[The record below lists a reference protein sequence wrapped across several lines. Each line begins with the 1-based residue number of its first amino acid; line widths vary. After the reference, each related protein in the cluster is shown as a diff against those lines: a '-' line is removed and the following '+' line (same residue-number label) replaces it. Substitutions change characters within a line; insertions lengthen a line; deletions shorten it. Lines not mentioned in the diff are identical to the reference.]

1 MSGGHAPWVND
12 WGNRPGRENGDWRAS
27 HWGASYMTTSG
38 PEPDQSQGAGRLLG
52 EEDSRRTTAE
62 AVAGADHSTSVPTTR
77 LATAGGGPG
86 EAEASDPWLAAARQL
101 VSTATHRVPEGPAS
115 VAATWGS
122 GGASSSAQ
130 GPAVGQDASAL
141 MDLDYRPCLLQDWA
155 EDQTF
160 FGLLAGFYH
169 QDQIPFLIDYQIM
182 RDHLMDAACLL
193 DQVPPEGGPQSWEDL
208 EAVNLHGWISERR
221 RLGILTS
228 AATTMARALEVG
240 LGGTDGIGWTYRRQW
255 VTAVRR
261 WNKQTDVPVFRRAEK
276 VLRTLGWEQQ
286 VDFEHLTE
294 QQLGSDLY
302 LEYILQ
308 VIELK
313 AGVRED
319 DERRQAYRAVMHE
332 CSRKRDETLAQY
344 SMRRLRDFTK
354 AAAVGIQ
361 LPDEF
366 KATMLREGAG
376 LSDQGLQNLTAL
388 MQGRDHDLDRL
399 ATTLARMDARA
410 DRLVGFVEQEERL
423 GGVRG
428 EDESFLEGHSEEEEA
443 EGDLEEFTEDEHV
456 LSELMD
462 MSFSEEQAALVFA
475 IVENRPPHRR
485 RTWKE
490 NKKFKAELRKDRNS
504 FVKGAEGPPR
514 SNGQKPRYSKE
525 QLKKISKCRNCGR
538 RGHWAEDCRQ
548 PKGSTPSENGKV
560 TGFCYLGDS
569 RDRHVSF
576 TFAATE
582 SVSMAG
588 SLESWCLLTIPSGL
602 AILDIGAT
610 QDIIGKDALVELEN
624 ELEKCG
630 LRAIEIPDN
639 VAIPT
644 GIGGQAKVDKVV
656 LVPIAPG
663 GIPGVVKFV
672 VLENNVPPL
681 LSVGLLTHLGAS
693 LDLQTDVI
701 SFKKIGVSMKMQQ
714 LPSGHRAIPLVQWS
728 GEHFPVPAAAKRQYQ
743 LSDDAFMK
751 EHVPVAYTKRKA
763 PSRSTEGARS
773 SVNQSRWRG
782 ILLRMFQMLETV
794 RVGYMRLAEAET
806 QQKSIV
812 SKRKKYLTADSQEP
826 DTCLHPGQHIRR
838 SNQYAVWTVCPKCS
852 ARTSYVSK
860 YVPRSKAKARARAR
874 DPNGTAG
881 YPVVSTTTTTSS
893 GTQERAARNGP
904 PTESVPIELNHT
916 LQTMMAGFQ
925 DIGASL
931 RALAQGQGQMLIML
945 QKGQQLD
952 LSNMTPTQVAEA
964 VNRTVNQ
971 EMQEMLVDETGSS
984 PGTWSP
990 VSPMSNPNERDLP
1003 ASTGHGGNPSCWFV
1017 KRDWSMK
1024 EPEERP
1030 AWLRVPWVQ
1039 AMTFDEA
1046 VDKDLQC
1053 LWHVT
1058 REDGDVYSKGPGP
1071 PEPGGSSS
1079 WTWACSRGERVLQD
1093 AWDRITAPLGLGVDG
1108 QRSHVG
1114 PYWMVHAPGLDEEGN
1129 LLSSWEKSEA
1139 EAAAL
1144 RLARTKCLETNPDKI
1159 DYVNLFHQAASTE
1172 RVRDCGGLVASS
1184 HERFTREDGWKI
1196 ENKEHRARLRKFL
1209 DRRQPEMVFVA
1220 MPKVHHLSY
1229 GSNVKQSL
1237 YEDMAWEVAAQQ
1249 DREGRSYL
1257 VQGKRSSPMW
1267 QRSSWRALL
1276 EDPKTMVVSGKELK
1290 WVTNDPA
1297 RADRILKE
1305 KDDLESEPD
1314 KAPQVSYHQAP
1325 SERKSSIGENIAKQ
1339 LLEQQDFSLPACLK
1353 LLKAVEWPGKSR
1365 RRSSSGNNEAVL
1377 LGQFSHGKFSG
1388 ITRATREFPSVT
1400 QYVNEFMRR
1409 RGALLPRSSI
1419 MITRNNA
1426 YGYHRDS
1433 HNIGENQTMGLG
1445 EYSGGEV
1452 WIEDEKGKQRRR
1464 MPHGTFVNGRVV
1476 KTKNRIVTFNAKN
1489 WHGVE
1494 PWRGDRWSINVF
1506 KTRSAAN
1513 LSQGYS
1519 EPSAPKKMADVL
1531 VPSWW
1536 FSPENSGGKS
1546 FPTLSLDEEED
1557 DTTPAAIETTG
1568 HEKKITEEQK
1578 ALVKKVHVNTGH
1590 PPRDRMLRTFR
1601 AAGAKAEVLKY
1612 IRDEFACDHC
1622 IIKRGPD
1629 HRRKAQCPRIFTF
1642 NRVVSVDVFY
1652 IHFQDR
1658 SIPVLNMVCHGTGY
1672 QIAQRITGSGDGA
1685 PTAAATWSALLTTWA
1700 RFLGPPALLITDGGK
1715 EFQGVFERGLEQLGT
1730 LQHVTAPESP
1740 WQNSRAERH
1749 GGWLK
1754 HKLQQEIESGQC
1766 TLSSESEFD
1775 DFMASL
1781 VAAKNRWHNA
1791 GGYTPTQLVFGE
1803 LPRIPG
1809 ELLAEDSGGMVPLS
1823 DAYHDAAGLDAVGV
1837 EFRKRQ
1843 EIRERAKQLA
1853 MQATSKEAI
1862 VRATKTSSTP
1872 LRQWN
1877 AGQWVYCFRRGKA
1890 GDTLHPVPRWVGP
1903 GMVVLSSRSIVW
1915 VAMRSRLWRCT
1926 PEQLRPAFP
1935 SEVLGR
1941 ELASDPELADLLRR
1955 VVSGGQTEAVDVT
1968 RERPPAQTDQ
1978 LMPVQEECEGI
1989 PVSAE
1994 RPTEAELHRQT
2005 LRGEEAI
2012 PVPPGIIP
2020 EVHGQSDRHE
2030 DEPAGHEGRMR
2041 RQVSTSTG
2049 SRRSSVQ
2056 EPAQEPEAT
2065 GGLQPVPEHEELHPP
2080 YDHEDHGAGVNV
2092 RERSPPAEERAFKAL
2107 RVGEPREESGSRAAS
2122 PTEQPS
2128 SSNRAPGTP
2137 ISRLL
2142 DAVRRGRDQ
2151 ADPGSATVEEDSD
2164 AEGMVSWY
2172 SFNED
2177 GGLTLVASRS
2187 DEIDVKKLSE
2197 DEQKMFEQSDEMEW
2211 SAILKTKA
2219 VRVIVGQ
2226 EAATMRKRYP
2236 ERVLNSRMV
2245 RRRKPQPGE
2254 GSWKAKSRWC
2264 LAGHGDPDTAELTT
2278 FAPTPSTEGMMAFMQ
2293 AGINMGHHFIFSD
2306 VKNAFCQSDKL
2317 HRPRGPIFAEP
2328 CEGLKLPAGSLIVI
2342 EVPVYG
2348 LDDAP
2353 AAWRNT
2359 VTKYLADNGFVRN
2372 LVEPCWWMRFNEQG
2386 TNEAQILIEVDDFII
2401 SALPEMKKQIKE
2413 LLHARFKFGKW
2424 EEDEAEYAGRRIRTS
2439 SDRILV
2445 DQEKYI
2451 KEQIFPV
2458 PISKSRKG
2466 DKSVPLTMEEFK
2478 NFRSAIYKINWVAKE
2493 TRPEVSGTASLMASK
2508 LTNATIDDVMVV
2520 NKTINYLR
2528 NTASRPLVIWKFHPS
2543 NMAFIAVSDAGGVG
2557 QKYDSLDEEGLPTD
2571 GTQGAW
2577 MVMAAECLPI
2587 GNQRVKATPL
2597 AWRSSR
2603 LKRKVFSTF
2612 GGETQAMLQAINEV
2626 DWLQIMMRDAVQ
2638 HDIELN
2644 KWRNSLSPHLLIMK
2658 GDMRA
2663 TKQPQCSVTD
2673 AKSLYDCIMKEH
2685 PQGRQDRKSA
2695 LELAIIVKDLQ
2706 SSQSMVRWIPHQ
2718 KMIVD
2723 ALTKADPAKS
2733 NGAMDMYL
2741 RSGTLSLVD
2750 VAAELSCR
2758 AADAKYKNRSH
2769 AASVARLVKEYQQAA
2784 MMSIAA
2790 ESGQMSE
2797 EEITACTKVAEPA
2810 QTAVVAALREVE
2822 VRLKSATLSM
2832 KEELVALKD
2841 RGMEMKK
2848 KCETV
2853 AATMRNQRQGISAA
2867 QMAATISEKVALAEE
2882 GLAACQDAEMPFL
2895 KGIEVL
2901 PAEES
2906 TKAISDCES
2915 ASTKAELALNQA
2927 RGLIRQKQ
2935 TDAKKFPKELQEK
2948 ALAELSQ
2955 LSQRAEACGKKV
2967 ADFKK
2972 ETAERKLNALMAEVM
2987 ESLKAAE
2994 TKVQDHAEVAKVFSD
3009 DLNHVTEE
3017 AVKEAME
3024 KVGAAEKEALD
3035 VLTEARKQLTAKQ
3048 KDVKGPAAAS
3058 AMSKLQGRLKTAAD
3072 ELTKNKKATTFG
3084 DKLLK
3089 GKEALAEEVVN
3100 VDKAEAEVAK
3110 AEKLAE
3116 PVEAVENPTD
3126 EECAE
3131 LGDAIVLAQNTI
3143 KATTGSIQA
3152 NMATPVP
3159 SIKAA
3164 FSKVA
3169 ERSKKVQ
3176 ERLDKVLAGKKGLRE
3191 RSLGEAYV
3199 REGKKKTDAVDG
3211 FVEKVNDAELPFL
3224 KGIEVL
3230 PLTEATSTIDASQKA
3245 ATDLQ
3250 NAISEARNFIAAKN
3264 VELKGFSDK
3273 EKTKPLI
3280 EELTSL
3286 TGRINA
3292 AATKLASFRKD
3303 TDTRK
3308 KNALLQEAGEK
3319 IAHAEKQ
3326 VEMVTEAAAPLTDEA
3341 AEEMTADE
3349 AANICEKA
3357 GAQAKAA
3364 QAAVDESRTFLSA
3377 RTQENKGNP
3386 GNAETIK
3393 SLQTRLNTAGTAL
3406 SKAKK
3411 VVSNQEHKF
3420 VAKKLLHE
3428 VEEMLGS
3435 LEAEVKAAEE
3445 VCAPLLDGGGV
3456 QFLVAGSLKT
3466 LAGALR
3472 SYMKDKGLDTSA
3484 LFTEASGGN
3493 RPISKEDFLSYLQ
3506 KLPQAIDRPEV
3517 EFTEAQF
3524 CRMSGEGKGKGWGKR
3539 RDDTGAEEKIHQYRH
3554 SLESGYNANDQS
3566 DGVLK
3571 SVEMDALV
3579 FLQIMKHCRQHA
3591 PQPVTG
3597 PQTLHA
3603 PNSAHVRRHS
3613 GCCVMASSDA
3623 GAGDCAGSDEADEE
3637 PLRRVFVRCLL
3648 DVSVFIML
3656 MLPVI
3661 FLAITG
3667 IFALV
3672 LGPAE
3677 GWSVHDAFGFM
3688 CAGVTGGAIQIQG
3701 HALLPKSHINRMVAA
3716 LLGCFG
3722 VGLFGLAIAVL
3733 SALVPNRLLAATG
3746 LLPKV
3751 ITRRSPLRLAALVV
3765 VVVLLQLLVACLFGA
3780 VLALVEGWD
3789 FASAWKAAIS
3799 AQLGGGLPLAIPI
3812 PSQTFSELVLVVT
3825 SCWAV
3830 GLVTLII
3837 SAASSLCTMRAWMKL
3852 ILSR

>member
-1 MSGGHAPWVND
+1 MESGLQYFNPAHSWPGAPVEYESQNHPWMSGGHAPWVND

-130 GPAVGQDASAL
+130 GPAVGQVMLAPGLSSQGRVGADGP
-141 MDLDYRPCLLQDWA
+141 RLQA
-155 EDQTF
+155 
-160 FGLLAGFYH
+160 
-169 QDQIPFLIDYQIM
+169 M
-182 RDHLMDAACLL
+182 
-193 DQVPPEGGPQSWEDL
+193 PPP
-208 EAVNLHGWISERR
+208 
-221 RLGILTS
+221 
-228 AATTMARALEVG
+228 G
-240 LGGTDGIGWTYRRQW
+240 LGGGPDLLRAPGWLLPPGPDSLPHRLPDYARPPHGCGVPPGPGASGGGAPVLGGPGSGEPPWMDLRAPSAWNPHVGGNNDGQGAGGRPWWNGWDWNRGQSNGGYKGDFSDPPSWPGWTYRRQW

-763 PSRSTEGARS
+763 SGSQASSGEGLHVGKRDLVSRSRLSSGTEECLCLHSEGELDAVADARS
-773 SVNQSRWRG
+773 S
-782 ILLRMFQMLETV
+782 ETST
-794 RVGYMRLAEAET
+794 GSC
-806 QQKSIV
+806 Q
-812 SKRKKYLTADSQEP
+812 
-826 DTCLHPGQHIRR
+826 GQHACHPPAGFGSGESMGNSIAPVTFKFDSSSRR
-838 SNQYAVWTVCPKCS
+838 DHGGPVSLDGRRAEFSEPEPMARNSS
-852 ARTSYVSK
+852 AHVPNVGDRESGLHATRRGGDPAEEHRVQAQEVLDSGLPGTRHVPSSRTAHQEVEPVRRVDS
-860 YVPRSKAKARARAR
+860 VPEVLGKDQLRLQVRAAIQ
-874 DPNGTAG
+874 GEG
-881 YPVVSTTTTTSS
+881 S
-893 GTQERAARNGP
+893 GPGSGSQRHRWLSRGEHDNHDLFGNPGESRQERAPNGVSSHRVEPHPADDDGGLPGHRRLFAGSGTGSGTDADHAPERTTVGLVEHDAHAGCRSCQSHREPGDAGDVGGRDGQQPRDLVTGISHEQSQRARP
-904 PTESVPIELNHT
+904 
-916 LQTMMAGFQ
+916 AGVNWRP
-925 DIGASL
+925 GSL
-931 RALAQGQGQMLIML
+931 TFYAITSQLVSWA
-945 QKGQQLD
+945 QLD
-952 LSNMTPTQVAEA
+952 LNMQSVLA
-964 VNRTVNQ
+964 
-971 EMQEMLVDETGSS
+971 
-984 PGTWSP
+984 
-990 VSPMSNPNERDLP
+990 
-1003 ASTGHGGNPSCWFV
+1003 GHGGNPSCWFV

-2769 AASVARLVKEYQQAA
+2769 AASVARLVKEYQQ
-2784 MMSIAA
+2784 
-2790 ESGQMSE
+2790 
-2797 EEITACTKVAEPA
+2797 
-2810 QTAVVAALREVE
+2810 
-2822 VRLKSATLSM
+2822 
-2832 KEELVALKD
+2832 
-2841 RGMEMKK
+2841 
-2848 KCETV
+2848 
-2853 AATMRNQRQGISAA
+2853 
-2867 QMAATISEKVALAEE
+2867 
-2882 GLAACQDAEMPFL
+2882 DAEQFW
-2895 KGIEVL
+2895 
-2901 PAEES
+2901 S
-2906 TKAISDCES
+2906 TLIWGDCN
-2915 ASTKAELALNQA
+2915 ELA
-2927 RGLIRQKQ
+2927 
-2935 TDAKKFPKELQEK
+2935 
-2948 ALAELSQ
+2948 
-2955 LSQRAEACGKKV
+2955 
-2967 ADFKK
+2967 
-2972 ETAERKLNALMAEVM
+2972 
-2987 ESLKAAE
+2987 
-2994 TKVQDHAEVAKVFSD
+2994 
-3009 DLNHVTEE
+3009 
-3017 AVKEAME
+3017 
-3024 KVGAAEKEALD
+3024 
-3035 VLTEARKQLTAKQ
+3035 
-3048 KDVKGPAAAS
+3048 
-3058 AMSKLQGRLKTAAD
+3058 
-3072 ELTKNKKATTFG
+3072 
-3084 DKLLK
+3084 
-3089 GKEALAEEVVN
+3089 
-3100 VDKAEAEVAK
+3100 
-3110 AEKLAE
+3110 
-3116 PVEAVENPTD
+3116 
-3126 EECAE
+3126 
-3131 LGDAIVLAQNTI
+3131 
-3143 KATTGSIQA
+3143 
-3152 NMATPVP
+3152 
-3159 SIKAA
+3159 
-3164 FSKVA
+3164 
-3169 ERSKKVQ
+3169 
-3176 ERLDKVLAGKKGLRE
+3176 
-3191 RSLGEAYV
+3191 
-3199 REGKKKTDAVDG
+3199 
-3211 FVEKVNDAELPFL
+3211 
-3224 KGIEVL
+3224 
-3230 PLTEATSTIDASQKA
+3230 
-3245 ATDLQ
+3245 
-3250 NAISEARNFIAAKN
+3250 
-3264 VELKGFSDK
+3264 
-3273 EKTKPLI
+3273 
-3280 EELTSL
+3280 
-3286 TGRINA
+3286 
-3292 AATKLASFRKD
+3292 
-3303 TDTRK
+3303 
-3308 KNALLQEAGEK
+3308 
-3319 IAHAEKQ
+3319 
-3326 VEMVTEAAAPLTDEA
+3326 
-3341 AEEMTADE
+3341 
-3349 AANICEKA
+3349 
-3357 GAQAKAA
+3357 
-3364 QAAVDESRTFLSA
+3364 
-3377 RTQENKGNP
+3377 
-3386 GNAETIK
+3386 
-3393 SLQTRLNTAGTAL
+3393 
-3406 SKAKK
+3406 
-3411 VVSNQEHKF
+3411 
-3420 VAKKLLHE
+3420 
-3428 VEEMLGS
+3428 
-3435 LEAEVKAAEE
+3435 
-3445 VCAPLLDGGGV
+3445 
-3456 QFLVAGSLKT
+3456 
-3466 LAGALR
+3466 
-3472 SYMKDKGLDTSA
+3472 
-3484 LFTEASGGN
+3484 
-3493 RPISKEDFLSYLQ
+3493 
-3506 KLPQAIDRPEV
+3506 
-3517 EFTEAQF
+3517 
-3524 CRMSGEGKGKGWGKR
+3524 
-3539 RDDTGAEEKIHQYRH
+3539 
-3554 SLESGYNANDQS
+3554 
-3566 DGVLK
+3566 
-3571 SVEMDALV
+3571 
-3579 FLQIMKHCRQHA
+3579 
-3591 PQPVTG
+3591 
-3597 PQTLHA
+3597 
-3603 PNSAHVRRHS
+3603 
-3613 GCCVMASSDA
+3613 
-3623 GAGDCAGSDEADEE
+3623 
-3637 PLRRVFVRCLL
+3637 RVYA
-3648 DVSVFIML
+3648 
-3656 MLPVI
+3656 MLP
-3661 FLAITG
+3661 
-3667 IFALV
+3667 
-3672 LGPAE
+3672 
-3677 GWSVHDAFGFM
+3677 
-3688 CAGVTGGAIQIQG
+3688 
-3701 HALLPKSHINRMVAA
+3701 
-3716 LLGCFG
+3716 
-3722 VGLFGLAIAVL
+3722 
-3733 SALVPNRLLAATG
+3733 
-3746 LLPKV
+3746 
-3751 ITRRSPLRLAALVV
+3751 
-3765 VVVLLQLLVACLFGA
+3765 
-3780 VLALVEGWD
+3780 
-3789 FASAWKAAIS
+3789 
-3799 AQLGGGLPLAIPI
+3799 
-3812 PSQTFSELVLVVT
+3812 
-3825 SCWAV
+3825 
-3830 GLVTLII
+3830 
-3837 SAASSLCTMRAWMKL
+3837 
-3852 ILSR
+3852 